1 MESIWTQKTNSATED
16 FPLAKRVNRTQF
28 LLLITNTDRPVNSAA
43 DNNKSLS
50 KTNFVKRRPENYAC
64 PSVFAP

>member
-1 MESIWTQKTNSATED
+1 MDAKNEFCNGRFSTGKTGKQNSV
-16 FPLAKRVNRTQF
+16 FIVNNC
-28 LLLITNTDRPVNSAA
+28 NTDRPVNSAA